1 VPSTPLSRS
10 GRGAGGEGTLPAE
23 LKPLPGG
30 YLLTAALADGR
41 VLALLP
47 SDDSA
52 TLTAEGLSTQGTLLV
67 NRYRADGSVVQSL
80 KVRQSS
86 AER

>member
-1 VPSTPLSRS
+1 LR
-10 GRGAGGEGTLPAE
+10 AE

-30 YLLTAALADGR
+30 YVLTAALADGR

-52 TLTAEGLSTQGTLLV
+52 GLSAAGLTTQGTILV
-67 NRYRADGSVVQSL
+67 QRYRGDSIVQTL

-86 AER
+86 NER